1 MYLFRRPV
9 DAIGLPPIAG
19 RIPLTTPPGVPSPS
33 PPPSVIGSVV
43 QTGKYARHNI
53 ILLLIQFV
61 ISSKAFICYL
71 LTTIMNVLGP
81 ARAAAFARPGFAHQN
96 SATMFSGQMVSPP
109 HPNTAGNVTS
119 STSSSASASLY
130 DKPPAS
136 PMDTSDNNISSHSI
150 SSSVVGKKSTTK

>member
-1 MYLFRRPV
+1 MLYFMNL
-9 DAIGLPPIAG
+9 I
-19 RIPLTTPPGVPSPS
+19 
-33 PPPSVIGSVV
+33 
-43 QTGKYARHNI
+43 NI
-53 ILLLIQFV
+53 
-61 ISSKAFICYL
+61 
-71 LTTIMNVLGP
+71 LGP
-81 ARAAAFARPGFAHQN
+81 ARAAAFVRPGFAHQN

-150 SSSVVGKKSTTK
+150 SSSVVGKKSTTKELICYLEIQ

>member
-1 MYLFRRPV
+1 MNL
-9 DAIGLPPIAG
+9 I
-19 RIPLTTPPGVPSPS
+19 
-33 PPPSVIGSVV
+33 
-43 QTGKYARHNI
+43 NI
-53 ILLLIQFV
+53 
-61 ISSKAFICYL
+61 
-71 LTTIMNVLGP
+71 LGP
-81 ARAAAFARPGFAHQN
+81 ARAAAFVRPGFAHQN

-150 SSSVVGKKSTTK
+150 SSSVVGKKSTTKELICYLEIQYHSTS